1 MSTLNKA
8 MIIGRLGQDPD
19 VRYTQ
24 SDTAVANMSIA
35 TSERYKDKNDEWQ
48 ERTEW
53 HRVVAWGRLAE
64 ICQEYLRKGSQVYI
78 EGPIQTRK
86 WEDKEGRDR
95 YTTEIKALTMTMLDS
110 KGDGNSVPHP
120 ADEKS
125 NKSPQNATKPNK
137 SEQGA
142 AAQQTANS
150 SVDLNEDF
158 DDIDDDLPFSWLL
171 IIGTLGSQLIGSGL
185 V

>member
-1 MSTLNKA
+1 MSSLNKA

-24 SDTAVANMSIA
+24 SNTAVANLSIA
-35 TSERYKDKNDEWQ
+35 TSERYKDKQGEWK

-64 ICQEYLRKGSQVYI
+64 ICQEYLKKGSQVYI

-86 WEDKEGRDR
+86 WEDKEGQTR

-110 KGDGNSVPHP
+110 KGESSGGDVPQKPDNSQPV
-120 ADEKS
+120 S
-125 NKSPQNATKPNK
+125 
-137 SEQGA
+137 
-142 AAQQTANS
+142 S
-150 SVDLNEDF
+150 SVDLNDDF
-158 DDIDDDLPFSWLL
+158 DDIDDDLPF
-171 IIGTLGSQLIGSGL
+171 
-185 V
+185 